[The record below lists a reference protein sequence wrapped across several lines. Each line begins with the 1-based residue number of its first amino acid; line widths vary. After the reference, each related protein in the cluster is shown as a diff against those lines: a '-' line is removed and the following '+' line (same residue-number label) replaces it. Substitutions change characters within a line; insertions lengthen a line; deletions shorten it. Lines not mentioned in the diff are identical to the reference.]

1 MTRGLLGIVALVVG
15 LGACSDDDAPSEPS
29 PRVLTTISISLPV
42 DAIELGQSI
51 TAIAV
56 GLDQDGAPL
65 TIGPVTWS
73 SDKPEVAAVQ
83 TSSGSVFGLSE
94 GTATITASFD
104 GKTGER
110 TIAVARS
117 PRIEI
122 NEIQPAA
129 NSRDGWIEFF
139 NPTTKAADISGWTL
153 IDSNFFGPTFTFPA
167 GSVLQPGGFLVVEE
181 SALPFDLDG
190 TDDTSLFSRFGVLVD
205 LIFWPGQPGTTY
217 GRCPNGNTLFD
228 VTRAPTKGAANACP

>member
-15 LGACSDDDAPSEPS
+15 LGACSDDDAPAAPS

-42 DAIELGQSI
+42 DAIEVGQSI

-65 TIGPVTWS
+65 TIGPVTWG
-73 SDKPEVAAVQ
+73 SDKPDIAAVQ
-83 TSSGSVFGLSE
+83 TSSGSVFGLKE
-94 GTATITASFD
+94 GTTTITASFD

-110 TIAVARS
+110 TFAVARS

-122 NEIQPAA
+122 NEVQPAA

-139 NPTTKAADISGWTL
+139 NPTTKTVDMSGWTL
-153 IDSNFFGPTFTFPA
+153 IDSNFFGPIFTFA
-167 GSVLQPGGFLVVEE
+167 TGSVIQPGGFLVVDE
-181 SALPFDLDG
+181 SALPFDLDA
-190 TDDTSLFSRFGVLVD
+190 TDDASLFSRFGVLVD

-217 GRCPNGNTLFD
+217 GRCPSGNTLFD
-228 VTRAPTKGAANACP
+228 VTRAPTKGAANVCP